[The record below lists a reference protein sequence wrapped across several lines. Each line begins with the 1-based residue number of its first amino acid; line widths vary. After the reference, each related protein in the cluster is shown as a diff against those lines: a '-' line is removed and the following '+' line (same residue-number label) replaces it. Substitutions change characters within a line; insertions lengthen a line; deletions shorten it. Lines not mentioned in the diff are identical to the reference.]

1 MKHILF
7 LCWIIKHHSRTV
19 GFLCYI
25 TLVMGH
31 NIKED
36 ILKNFFYVPQK
47 KEILK
52 KQWLNIMIKWYVN
65 FSIFEFKIYIKE
77 MFLILEWFL
86 KDWIISSQYS
96 SFPPHRKKLHCI
108 VLICPIIMVLL
119 TIFLLNKCSLVKKT
133 RLISN
138 TIWTVVGIEILI

>member
-7 LCWIIKHHSRTV
+7 LCWIIKDHSRT

-25 TLVMGH
+25 TLVIGH
-31 NIKED
+31 NIKEECYFMF
-36 ILKNFFYVPQK
+36 LRRNTFLEVWKNMRV
-47 KEILK
+47 
-52 KQWLNIMIKWYVN
+52 IKWYIH
-65 FSIFEFKIYIKE
+65 FSIFEFIIYKIFIKE

-86 KDWIISSQYS
+86 KDWVISSQYS
-96 SFPPHRKKLHCI
+96 SFPPHRKKWPCI
-108 VLICPIIMVLL
+108 VLICPIIMALL